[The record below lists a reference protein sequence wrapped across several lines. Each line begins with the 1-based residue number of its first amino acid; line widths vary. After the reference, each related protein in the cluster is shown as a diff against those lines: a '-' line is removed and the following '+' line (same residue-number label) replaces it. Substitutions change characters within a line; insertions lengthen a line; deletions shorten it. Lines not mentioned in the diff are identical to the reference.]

1 MKPELTDHLDKVRAT
16 VEEVERIVALHEYP
30 DDPRTVLVRG
40 LLATIDQHHRSVLL
54 LIKSGIVGSAYA
66 LARVIIR
73 STRYGLWI
81 NSCATSDQILR
92 IPQEDDVILS
102 ILEMN
107 KEIEVAYQ
115 GDPFFVELRDH
126 WAAKLHRYSSE
137 SIVLFG
143 QFCIDPKSGLEHQ
156 DEEVTDVVTMA
167 TLCIVLLAS
176 KFLATQ
182 KHAFECKQVEAL
194 ATAYAGESTK
204 TPLLRFGTA
213 TGQ

>member
-1 MKPELTDHLDKVRAT
+1 MKPELADHLDKVRAT
-16 VEEVERIVALHEYP
+16 VEEVERIVDLHEYP
-30 DDPRTVLVRG
+30 EDPRTVLVRG

-54 LIKSGIVGSAYA
+54 LIKSGIVTSAYA

-102 ILEMN
+102 IPEMN
-107 KEIEVAYQ
+107 KEIGAAYQ
-115 GDPFFVELRDH
+115 DDPFFVELRDR
-126 WAAKLHRYSSE
+126 WATKLYRYSSE
-137 SIVLFG
+137 AIVLFG

-156 DEEVTDVVTMA
+156 DEEVKDVVTMA

-182 KHAFECKQVEAL
+182 KHAVESKQVEVL
-194 ATAYAGESTK
+194 AAAYSS
-204 TPLLRFGTA
+204 
-213 TGQ
+213 